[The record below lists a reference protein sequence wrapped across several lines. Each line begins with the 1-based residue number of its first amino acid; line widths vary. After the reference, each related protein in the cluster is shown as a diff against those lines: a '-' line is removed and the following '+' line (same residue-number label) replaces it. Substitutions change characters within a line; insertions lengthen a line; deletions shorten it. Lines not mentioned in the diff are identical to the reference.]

1 MTRLAPDVF
10 VIVPAY
16 NESVV
21 LGSVIADLRRYCDRV
36 VVVDDCSRDTT
47 ADVAAAAG
55 AVVLRHAINR
65 GQGAAIQTGLEY
77 ALRNGARIIVTFDA
91 DGQHLAD
98 DLPALLAPVETG
110 RADFALGS
118 RFLEATGSNVPPLRK
133 LTLKMAIVFTR
144 LTSGLSVTDA
154 HNGLRAFSRRGAEAI
169 HIQLDRMA
177 HASEIMDQIR
187 ASGLRYTEV
196 PVRVRYTEYTR
207 RKGQRGVHAIR
218 VAFDYL
224 LGRWV
229 R

>member
-1 MTRLAPDVF
+1 MTPLGPDVF
-10 VIVPAY
+10 VVVPAY
-16 NESVV
+16 NESAVLESVV
-21 LGSVIADLRRYCDRV
+21 ADLRRLCDRII
-36 VVVDDCSRDTT
+36 VVDDCSADGS

-77 ALRNGARIIVTFDA
+77 ALRRGARSVVTFDA
-91 DGQHLAD
+91 DGQHSAD
-98 DLPALLAPVETG
+98 DLPLLLEPIVSG
-110 RADFALGS
+110 KADFALGS
-118 RFLEATGSNVPPLRK
+118 RFLTEGSSNVPALRK
-133 LTLKMAIVFTR
+133 LILKMAIVFTR
-144 LTSGLSVTDA
+144 LTSGLRVTDA
-154 HNGLRAFSRRGAEAI
+154 HNGLRAMSRRGAEAI
-169 HIQLDRMA
+169 QIQLDRMA

-187 ASGLRYTEV
+187 ASGLPYTEV
-196 PVRVRYTEYTR
+196 PVRVRYTDYTR